1 MATFGAGQHERRL
14 TAMLTAGLK
23 RREFIA
29 LLGSAAAYP
38 LTARAQQPRKVPRI
52 GYLSAGSPPANQA
65 FWQGM
70 REFGYVEDRNI
81 LVEYRWAEGNP
92 DRLPE
97 LAADLIRLELVAIF
111 AFGTQAAFAAKSVAK
126 TTPVIFHTHA
136 DPVEAEFATSLAR
149 PGGMLTGLTLMAP
162 QLVGKRLALL
172 KEAVPTASSVAVVV
186 NTANPGMQST
196 LRHLQAAAESLE
208 LKLQMLE
215 ARTPDEVESR
225 LGSMVGGRASALYVT
240 LDPLFFERRKQIVEF
255 AAKERLPALYDVKP
269 FVEAGGLM
277 SYGPNFAD
285 SFRRVAFF
293 LDKIL
298 KGAKPA
304 DLPVE
309 QPTEFDLVVNLKTA
323 RAFGLTIPP
332 SLLARA
338 DEVIE

>member
-1 MATFGAGQHERRL
+1 MSDI
-14 TAMLTAGLK
+14 K
-23 RREFIA
+23 RRAFIT
-29 LLGSAAAYP
+29 LLGGAAAAWP
-38 LTARAQQPRKVPRI
+38 LAARAQRPAKVPRI

-70 REFGYVEDRNI
+70 RELGYVESRNI
-81 LVEYRWAEGNP
+81 VVEYGWAEGKP

-97 LAADLIRLELVAIF
+97 LTADLIRLKVEAIF
-111 AFGTQAAFAAKSVAK
+111 AFGTQAALAAKNVAT

-136 DPVEAEFATSLAR
+136 DPVEAGFAASLAR
-149 PGGMLTGLTLMAP
+149 PGGILTGLTLMAP
-162 QLVGKRLALL
+162 QLAGKRLALL
-172 KEAVPTASSVAVVV
+172 KEAVPAASSVAVLV
-186 NTANPGMQST
+186 NTVNPGMQST
-196 LRHLQAAAESLE
+196 LRHLEAAARFLE
-208 LKLQMLE
+208 VKLQMLE
-215 ARTPDEVESR
+215 ARTPDEVEST
-225 LGSMVGGRASALYVT
+225 LGSMVSGRASALYAT
-240 LDPLFFERRKQIVEF
+240 LDPLFLERQTRIVEF

-285 SFRRVAFF
+285 SFRRVASF

-298 KGAKPA
+298 KGGKPA

-323 RAFGLTIPP
+323 KALALELPP
-332 SLLARA
+332 TLLARA